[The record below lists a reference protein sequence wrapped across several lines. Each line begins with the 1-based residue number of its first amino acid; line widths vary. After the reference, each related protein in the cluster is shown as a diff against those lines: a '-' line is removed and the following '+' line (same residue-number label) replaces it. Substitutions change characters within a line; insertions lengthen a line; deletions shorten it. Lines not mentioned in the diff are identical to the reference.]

1 MGYKLKG
8 ITAPFLMRNILI
20 KLLAAIALPTAVN
33 ANLDPEIHKLWVPA
47 ADYFGC
53 VKAMTT

>member
-1 MGYKLKG
+1 
-8 ITAPFLMRNILI
+8 MRNILI
-20 KLLAAIALPTAVN
+20 KLLAVIALPTAVN
-33 ANLDPEIHKLWVPA
+33 ANLDPEIHKFWVPA